1 MIRGSLTG
9 ESKHISTIY
18 KWMGCSDAII
28 LLQMEDILDTNVK
41 YS

>member
-1 MIRGSLTG
+1 MIRGSMTVKA
-9 ESKHISTIY
+9 SIYAIY